1 MMIRL
6 AQLMAKNVTFDCGWI
21 MVKNTDMIIVKK
33 ITYNKKTS
41 HAKGLETKR

>member
-1 MMIRL
+1 MIRL

-33 ITYNKKTS
+33 KFTYNKKTS